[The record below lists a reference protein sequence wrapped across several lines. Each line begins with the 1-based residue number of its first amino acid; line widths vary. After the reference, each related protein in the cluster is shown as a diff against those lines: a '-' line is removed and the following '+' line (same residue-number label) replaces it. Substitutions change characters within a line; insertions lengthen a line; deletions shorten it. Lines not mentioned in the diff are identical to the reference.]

1 MSIIGT
7 LSDVNL
13 ALSNLTYVNDLNF
26 NTQYGQPEEILI
38 EVSDEGAL
46 GNDFGRDP
54 PLRTLASITLN
65 IESVPL
71 FLQTLA
77 LKL

>member
-1 MSIIGT
+1 VSIIGT

-13 ALSNLTYVNDLNF
+13 ALSNLTYVNNLNF
-26 NTQYGQPEEILI
+26 NTQYGHTEEILI

-54 PLRTLASITLN
+54 PLRLIAVTLRKKSGRLMML
-65 IESVPL
+65 P
-71 FLQTLA
+71 
-77 LKL
+77 